1 MAKLEI
7 FIAAHKPCEKF
18 GDDAYRLLH
27 VGAARHPDVHIDG
40 AVKDDDGPDN
50 ISLKN
55 DTYCELTALYHIWKN
70 IHDVDYTGLCHYR
83 RFFVRKDTIAKN
95 PNDIILSQQ
104 EILTLLNDYDVIMA
118 TPTPKTY
125 GTGGFITNP
134 LDLPEQFFYR
144 CILPSVKA
152 LYPEYADA
160 YAQEFFIP
168 KLSCFNMM
176 ICSKALFDQYCEWLF
191 AILFDAEKRW
201 NEWGIGVA
209 PREMGYISE
218 FLLNTWVRHQGL
230 KVCRKPVYLIE
241 DSNKLGFKVHYT
253 LSKLGLGCL
262 NPVADKVYGKLKGK
276 KS

>member
-40 AVKDDDGPDN
+40 AVKDDDGLDN

-83 RFFVRKDTIAKN
+83 RFFVRKNTIAKN
-95 PNDIILSQQ
+95 PDDIILSQQ

-118 TPTPKTY
+118 MPTPKTY

-134 LDLPEQFFYR
+134 LDLP
-144 CILPSVKA
+144 
-152 LYPEYADA
+152 
-160 YAQEFFIP
+160 
-168 KLSCFNMM
+168 
-176 ICSKALFDQYCEWLF
+176 
-191 AILFDAEKRW
+191 
-201 NEWGIGVA
+201 
-209 PREMGYISE
+209 
-218 FLLNTWVRHQGL
+218 
-230 KVCRKPVYLIE
+230 
-241 DSNKLGFKVHYT
+241 
-253 LSKLGLGCL
+253 
-262 NPVADKVYGKLKGK
+262 
-276 KS
+276 